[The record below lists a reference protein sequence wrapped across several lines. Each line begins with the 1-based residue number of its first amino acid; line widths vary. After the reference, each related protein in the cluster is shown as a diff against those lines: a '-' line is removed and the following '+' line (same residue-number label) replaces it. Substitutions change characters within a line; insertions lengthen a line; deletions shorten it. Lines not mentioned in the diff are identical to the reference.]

1 MVVWLDTS
9 SIDMRPCSHAEKK
22 VLRLVR
28 EGAGAVGVFIWRQV
42 PFPSYVKVLG
52 FDESESEM

>member
-1 MVVWLDTS
+1 
-9 SIDMRPCSHAEKK
+9 MRPCSHAGQK
-22 VLRLVR
+22 VLRPVR
-28 EGAGAVGVFIWRQV
+28 EGAGAVGIFIWRQV